1 MCRHLAYVGEPVRLG
16 ALLVDPPHSLYEQA
30 WQPRHQ
36 DRGVVNA
43 DGFGVGWYVPP
54 DPYPA
59 RHRGAGPMWT
69 DETFAD
75 LARVVHAPAVLA
87 AVRSATTGM
96 PGGLAAAAPIRHG
109 RYLFSHNG
117 SVDGWPSA
125 ASELAAALPLE
136 RLLTLDAATDSAL
149 LWALVADRLDA
160 GSPMGEALVHT
171 VRAAERCAGG
181 RLNLL
186 VTDGET
192 IAATRW
198 GPSLWWA
205 ATGTGVVVASEPH
218 GDETGWREVPDR
230 HYVIA
235 DRRSAEV
242 GPVIR

>member
-1 MCRHLAYVGEPVRLG
+1 VCRHLAYVGEPVRLG

-54 DPYPA
+54 DPQPA
-59 RHRGAGPMWT
+59 RHRGDGPMWI

-75 LARVVHAPAVLA
+75 LARVIWAPAILA

-96 PGGLAAAAPIRHG
+96 PGGTAAAAPFRRG

-117 SVDGWPSA
+117 SLSGWPSTVDP
-125 ASELAAALPLE
+125 LAAALPPQ
-136 RLLTLDAATDSAL
+136 RLLSLDAATDSAL
-149 LWALVADRLDA
+149 LWALVAERLDA
-160 GSPMGEALVHT
+160 GRPLGEALVHT
-171 VRAAERCAGG
+171 VRAADHCAGG

-186 VTDGET
+186 VTDGEA

-198 GPSLWWA
+198 GASLWWS

-218 GDETGWREVPDR
+218 GDEAVWREVPDR
-230 HYVIA
+230 HLLIA
-235 DRRSAEV
+235 DHRTAEV
-242 GPVIR
+242 VPIAR

>member
-16 ALLVDPPHSLYEQA
+16 ALLVDPQHSLYEQA
-30 WQPRHQ
+30 WRPRHQ

-43 DGFGVGWYVPP
+43 DGFGVGWYVAG
-54 DPYPA
+54 DAQPA
-59 RHRGAGPMWT
+59 RHRGAGPMWM

-75 LARVVHAPAVLA
+75 LARVIHTPAVLA

-96 PGGLAAAAPIRHG
+96 PGGPAAAAPFRVG

-117 SVDGWPSA
+117 SLDGWPDSA
-125 ASELAAALPLE
+125 GPLAAGLAPE
-136 RLLTLDAATDSAL
+136 RLLTLDAATDSGL
-149 LWALVADRLDA
+149 LWALVADRLEA

-171 VRAAERCAGG
+171 IRAADRCAGG

-186 VTDGET
+186 VTDGQT

-205 ATGTGVVVASEPH
+205 TTGTGVVVASEPH
-218 GDETGWREVPDR
+218 GDETGWREIPDR
-230 HYVIA
+230 HLVIA

-242 GPVIR
+242 VPVIG

>member
-1 MCRHLAYVGEPVRLG
+1 VCRHLAYVGEPVRLG
-16 ALLVDPPHSLYEQA
+16 ALLVDPPHSLYVQA

-43 DGFGVGWYVPP
+43 DGFGVGWYVSG
-54 DPYPA
+54 DAHPA

-75 LARVVHAPAVLA
+75 LARVIHAPAILA

-96 PGGLAAAAPIRHG
+96 PGGPDAAAPFRRG

-117 SVDGWPSA
+117 SLEGWPA
-125 ASELAAALPLE
+125 AAAELAAGLPPE
-136 RLLTLDAATDSAL
+136 RLLRLDAATDSAL
-149 LWALVADRLDA
+149 LWAVVADRLDA
-160 GSPMGEALVHT
+160 GSPLDEALVHT

-186 VTDGET
+186 VTDGEA

-198 GPSLWWA
+198 GPSLWWS

-218 GDETGWREVPDR
+218 GDEAGWHEVPDR
-230 HYVIA
+230 HLLMA
-235 DRRSAEV
+235 DHRTAEV
-242 GPVIR
+242 VPLVR